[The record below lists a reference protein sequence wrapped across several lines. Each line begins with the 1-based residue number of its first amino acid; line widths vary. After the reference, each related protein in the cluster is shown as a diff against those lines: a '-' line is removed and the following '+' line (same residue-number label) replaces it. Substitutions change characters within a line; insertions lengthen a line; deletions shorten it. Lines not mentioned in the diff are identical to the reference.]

1 MNATKWPRTMREIIE
16 RQLSLFGG
24 ENTRKPPDRSNLA
37 HSRATARGFSR
48 CSITSEETIVSNG
61 RLQAVSRTLLAGAE
75 ARSRLRRQMRRYL
88 EVYKAA
94 AGAADTQR
102 TISVDE
108 ITGIQAL
115 GRPERHRAGWPCA
128 LMAKSQT
135 HRRNQEGR
143 SSWLAA
149 NLSH

>member
-1 MNATKWPRTMREIIE
+1 VNATKWPRTMREIIE

-108 ITGIQAL
+108 DDRHSGPGATRTAPSGLAL
-115 GRPERHRAGWPCA
+115 CPDGEV
-128 LMAKSQT
+128 
-135 HRRNQEGR
+135 
-143 SSWLAA
+143 A
-149 NLSH
+149 NTPA